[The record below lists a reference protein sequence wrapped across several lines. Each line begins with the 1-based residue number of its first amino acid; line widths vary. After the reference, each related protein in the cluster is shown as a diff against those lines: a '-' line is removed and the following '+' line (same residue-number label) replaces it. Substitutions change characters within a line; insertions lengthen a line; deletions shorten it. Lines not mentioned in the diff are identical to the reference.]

1 MRSIDPGEL
10 GIFSASVGLRGDI
23 VIVRLSGELDMS
35 TAPRLGLQ
43 IAEAARLIS
52 PPRLVIDVQH
62 LDFCDS
68 SGLNLMVKTVHEVE
82 RAGGRLLLSGVR
94 DRFARLL
101 RVTGLGR
108 TLQARPT
115 VELAVAEL
123 TGPGDGGL

>member
-1 MRSIDPGEL
+1 MGPIDSGEL
-10 GIFSASVGLRGDI
+10 GIFSASVGLRGDV

-35 TAPRLGLQ
+35 TAPRLSLQ
-43 IAEAARLIS
+43 ISEATRLIS

-62 LDFCDS
+62 LEFCDS

-94 DRFARLL
+94 ERFARLL

-108 TLQARPT
+108 TLQAHPT
-115 VELAVAEL
+115 IETAVAEL
-123 TGPGDGGL
+123 EGVVR